1 MKELELENIILQMQ
15 AGNATAFEKI
25 YDAYSASLFG
35 IALKILKDQELAE
48 DVLQDAFVKIW
59 SKVNSFDVKKGSFFT
74 WMLNITRNTAID
86 KYRQVIKKSG
96 ITIQTHENTVSNNE
110 AHSSSIPINHIG
122 VKDLL
127 QTLPTEQQ
135 EIIEYLYFKGYTQ
148 QEVSDELNIPL
159 GTVKTRSRSA
169 LKALKDIFIILVTWI

>member
-1 MKELELENIILQMQ
+1 
-15 AGNATAFEKI
+15 
-25 YDAYSASLFG
+25 
-35 IALKILKDQELAE
+35 
-48 DVLQDAFVKIW
+48 
-59 SKVNSFDVKKGSFFT
+59 
-74 WMLNITRNTAID
+74 MLNITRNTAID

-96 ITIQTHENTVSNNE
+96 VTIQTHENTVSNNE
-110 AHSSSIPINHIG
+110 AHSSSLPINHIG

-148 QEVSDELNIPL
+148 QEVSDELELPL

-169 LKALKDIFIILVTWI
+169 LKALREIFTILVTWI